1 MSNPKADLTAFGEKL
16 RNFLGG
22 EDFEEDIERYL
33 NRHSKTV
40 AGASNVLDTSKYNIV
55 MTGEFGLEVH
65 EIWQNYLKMIEDSM
79 DKFRRD
85 EGLSEVEFKEAVENL
100 PRQANMIVRLMIAS
114 WEFTSFVELC
124 VDHAEYMDE
133 AKENENNDDDYKDF
147 DRDMKE
153 IEQADSKC
161 SDNDDGADSKNIMN
175 KDVSDS
181 DNKGYDGGRC
191 RDDK

>member
-1 MSNPKADLTAFGEKL
+1 
-16 RNFLGG
+16 
-22 EDFEEDIERYL
+22 
-33 NRHSKTV
+33 
-40 AGASNVLDTSKYNIV
+40 
-55 MTGEFGLEVH
+55 
-65 EIWQNYLKMIEDSM
+65 M

-133 AKENENNDDDYKDF
+133 AKENENNADDYKDF

-191 RDDK
+191 RD